1 MTKLTD
7 MQLVLLTTAA
17 GRPDGSLLPP
27 AVSLGSRADRI
38 RRSVE
43 ALVKKVLAAEM
54 PVQDKSRSWREEE
67 GRLYGVAITDAGR
80 AAIGVAAEP
89 QDEPEPEPVAVIS
102 EKLEAPT
109 APAQEEQPEPGPAP
123 VLALPSVPR
132 PETKLAGVLAL
143 LQRPEG
149 ATLPELIAVTS
160 WLPHTT
166 RAALTGLRKKGH
178 LIAKGKRGGA
188 TCYSLPVAG

>member
-27 AVSLGSRADRI
+27 ADNPGARADRI

-43 ALVKKVLAAEM
+43 ALVDKALAAEM
-54 PVQDKSRSWREEE
+54 TVTDKDRSWREDQ
-67 GRLYGVAITDAGR
+67 GQLFGVAITDAGR
-80 AAIGVAAEP
+80 SAIGIEP
-89 QDEPEPEPVAVIS
+89 QPEILPPPVA
-102 EKLEAPT
+102 
-109 APAQEEQPEPGPAP
+109 EQPSTSDKISPA
-123 VLALPSVPR
+123 APR
-132 PETKLAGVLAL
+132 PETKLAAVLAL
-143 LQRPEG
+143 LQRDEG
-149 ATLPELIAVTS
+149 ATLPELIGVTS

-166 RAALTGLRKKGH
+166 RAALTGLRKKGY
-178 LIAKGKRGGA
+178 LIVTGKRNGA